1 LSFEQRK
8 YVEVIHRSG
17 KSLLALLG
25 DILDLAALESGRLEL
40 ETTPVDARAL
50 IRDVAERGREI
61 TRRKGLP
68 LRANVPRAPIM
79 VRADDDRLRQVLL
92 NLIDHAVAQTSNGYV
107 EVQADAQDQAVN
119 FRVTDTGPGI
129 PGELPRTRLED
140 FLDAPGGA
148 ATTASNLGL
157 LLAERLVK
165 LMGGDLSIEN
175 VSGEGTTFLISLPAA
190 PMEET
195 GAGLPAPEEEPVPL
209 ARAGGQVLLVDD
221 DDVERAHVTTLLE
234 RAGYDVSAA
243 KSGDEGLGRLR
254 QQPFDA
260 VVLDLVMPGMS
271 GLDVLRA
278 ARLDERLARLPFVV
292 LSALYMTKSERE
304 VLGPSVAGVVR
315 KGERIGEELLALLRH
330 AVETSEPT
338 RPARAPAP
346 AAPTAR
352 VLVVEDDDDNLFTIK
367 QVLASLPVQLET
379 ATTAREAI
387 AICASRRPDLV
398 VMDVELPDVSGL
410 DAARDIRRLPSCG
423 EIPII
428 ALTARA
434 TPADREEV
442 LAAHFADYLP
452 KPLQPREVV
461 GAVSRALHLGASD
474 RLAPH
479 PPGASPTR

>member
-1 LSFEQRK
+1 
-8 YVEVIHRSG
+8 
-17 KSLLALLG
+17 
-25 DILDLAALESGRLEL
+25 
-40 ETTPVDARAL
+40 
-50 IRDVAERGREI
+50 
-61 TRRKGLP
+61 
-68 LRANVPRAPIM
+68 
-79 VRADDDRLRQVLL
+79 
-92 NLIDHAVAQTSNGYV
+92 VAQTTNGYV
-107 EVQADAQDQAVN
+107 EVQADALDQHVR
-119 FRVTDTGPGI
+119 FRVTDTGPGLSGDI
-129 PGELPRTRLED
+129 PRTRLDD

-148 ATTASNLGL
+148 ATTASSLGL
-157 LLAERLVK
+157 LLAERLIK

-175 VSGEGTTFLISLPAA
+175 VSGEGTTFLVSLPAA
-190 PMEET
+190 PLDET
-195 GAGLPAPEEEPVPL
+195 AARAPAGEEPLPL
-209 ARAGGQVLLVDD
+209 APAGGHVLLVDD
-221 DDVERAHVTTLLE
+221 DDVERAHVTALLE

-243 KSGDEGLGRLR
+243 KSGEEGLARLR
-254 QQPFDA
+254 EQPFDA

-330 AVETSEPT
+330 AVETSEPS